1 MREEVKV
8 FAEKMSTTLDKRGE
22 HQARWVTYDIPTIM
36 DNFSESNERVGQAVL
51 TFMSMLTIKGMP
63 ESALGTQR
71 EIVIQECA
79 AAANKLMMLADNIK
93 NIPDI
98 KK

>member
-1 MREEVKV
+1 MREQVKV
-8 FAEKMSTTLDKRGE
+8 FAEKMDSTLDKYGE
-22 HQARWVTYDIPTIM
+22 HQARWVTYDLPTIM
-36 DNFSESNERVGQAVL
+36 DKFGDSNERVGQATL

-63 ESALGTQR
+63 AEALDAQAQ
-71 EIVIQECA
+71 IVIEECA
-79 AAANKLMMLADNIK
+79 AAANKLMMIADNIK